1 MTTQKTDTD
10 IQAYKILLSQ
20 DIWHMMQE
28 FSKSNYNLQFLKSNL
43 EFFTGVVDDLIAD
56 EAKAVQ

>member
-1 MTTQKTDTD
+1 MTTSKTDTD